1 MQGNLARDVGRA
13 AELEVAVQLCRRGLE
28 VCQPRPGAK
37 RTDLVA
43 SDASGQSQVIEVK
56 ATQQTTGNPTWTIPS
71 VDPEWSGVWVLVHYV
86 DENFYDHHP
95 VGSYQPQRPK
105 FYVLQNEQLVELW
118 SEKTGRDGGVRYT
131 KKRMEQYRERWNSI
145 IESDRPDGVN
155 GLTPK
160 QRRANE
166 RNSEALRYG
175 YKIADQKAKK
185 KDGTWR
191 KDWDLQ
197 RYKKFAFR
205 AQKRY
210 SP

>member
-1 MQGNLARDVGRA
+1 MQGNLARDVGHA
-13 AELEVAVQLCRRGLE
+13 AEFDVAVQLCRRGLE
-28 VCQPRPGAK
+28 VSLPRPGAK
-37 RTDLVA
+37 RTDLIA
-43 SDASGQSQVIEVK
+43 SVASGQSQVIEVK
-56 ATQQTTGNPTWTIPS
+56 GTQTKNSPIWTIPS
-71 VDPEWSGVWVLVHYV
+71 VDPKWDGVWVLVHYV

-95 VGSYQPQRPK
+95 VGSYEPKRAK
-105 FYVLQNEQLVELW
+105 FYVLKNEQLVELW
-118 SEKTGRDGGVRYT
+118 SEKTGRDGGIRYT

-185 KDGTWR
+185 KNGTWR
-191 KDWDLQ
+191 KGWDLQ
-197 RYKKFAFR
+197 RYKKCAFR